1 MKTIFALL
9 AVTTLVGC
17 ATATPIYDNEGKQAQ
32 SIDCSKGALTW
43 GDCYKKAGEVCK
55 EAGYEILNKAT
66 DESGAIVAT
75 GGTLSGGFGAT
86 RTLIVRCK

>member
-9 AVTTLVGC
+9 AVITLNGC
-17 ATATPIYDNEGKQAQ
+17 ATNTPIYHNDGKQAQ
-32 SIDCSKGALTW
+32 SIDCSKGNLTW

-55 EAGYEILNKAT
+55 EAGYDILNKAT